1 MNDLIKNKIV
11 EDKYIS
17 VKEIL
22 KLFDSSRL
30 WYISAKEI
38 LELSDTSRFWYIF
51 VSAFLID
58 INQTKN
64 RLLRRASF
72 KVMVENE

>member
-1 MNDLIKNKIV
+1 MNDLINNKIV

-17 VKEIL
+17 AKEIL
-22 KLFDSSRL
+22 K
-30 WYISAKEI
+30 
-38 LELSDTSRFWYIF
+38 LSDTSRFWYNF
-51 VSAFLID
+51 VSVFLID